1 MKIRRGILLVSWLL
15 SLICISFYGG
25 TVSYGFFFGVTLIP
39 VISLI
44 YLVFVYFRFKIF
56 QELGTRN
63 VVCGEPV
70 SYYFVLQNDDW
81 FAFSGVSVR
90 MFSDFSYV
98 EEMPDELEY
107 ELLPGESFRYETRL
121 VCKYRGEYEVGVR
134 EIVVSDFFGLF
145 RLRYKITGTL
155 KALVVPKLVKVNE
168 LKSISDVSAL
178 LQREALRMETELDAL
193 TRDYATGDSL
203 KQIHWK
209 AAAREQKLKVR
220 NRIGEE
226 KQGVSIV
233 FDTNRCHKDNR
244 VYLPVENKIL
254 ELTIALGFFLAE
266 KNISSRVYY
275 RQRQLCN
282 VLLEGIRS
290 FDSFYQKMAGTIF
303 SEEENTTDMISR
315 IMEKG
320 RLTDSLVVFFILHE
334 INDEILLRT
343 QPLLERGIITVFYVV
358 TDASI
363 ESYCRQSNLNRRVI
377 AVSPEGRT
385 EEVL

>member
-121 VCKYRGEYEVGVR
+121 V
-134 EIVVSDFFGLF
+134 
-145 RLRYKITGTL
+145 
-155 KALVVPKLVKVNE
+155 
-168 LKSISDVSAL
+168 
-178 LQREALRMETELDAL
+178 
-193 TRDYATGDSL
+193 
-203 KQIHWK
+203 
-209 AAAREQKLKVR
+209 
-220 NRIGEE
+220 
-226 KQGVSIV
+226 
-233 FDTNRCHKDNR
+233 
-244 VYLPVENKIL
+244 
-254 ELTIALGFFLAE
+254 
-266 KNISSRVYY
+266 
-275 RQRQLCN
+275 
-282 VLLEGIRS
+282 
-290 FDSFYQKMAGTIF
+290 
-303 SEEENTTDMISR
+303 
-315 IMEKG
+315 
-320 RLTDSLVVFFILHE
+320 
-334 INDEILLRT
+334 
-343 QPLLERGIITVFYVV
+343 
-358 TDASI
+358 
-363 ESYCRQSNLNRRVI
+363 
-377 AVSPEGRT
+377 
-385 EEVL
+385 